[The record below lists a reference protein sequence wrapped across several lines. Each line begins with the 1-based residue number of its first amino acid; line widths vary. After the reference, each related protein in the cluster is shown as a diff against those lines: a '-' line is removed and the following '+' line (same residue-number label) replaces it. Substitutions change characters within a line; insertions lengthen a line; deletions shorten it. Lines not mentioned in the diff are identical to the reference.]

1 MENMNSEY
9 TEKNC
14 KGGSR
19 KLAELRVTRV
29 DVDAIR
35 NNVRSDFDE
44 LINKAPKPSNLYELE
59 QGRMQPRQRKIQFQR
74 PRHAPPTNL
83 LVQEYHKRGFKRKEL

>member
-1 MENMNSEY
+1 MDQQSEDEEDRFERNPFAESENVIDLEAKEFMENMNSEY

-44 LINKAPKPSNLYELE
+44 LINKAPKPSNLYE
-59 QGRMQPRQRKIQFQR
+59 
-74 PRHAPPTNL
+74 
-83 LVQEYHKRGFKRKEL
+83 